1 RARRGNGCARDA
13 RHRPPLVVAVVVRAA
28 RRGAVRGARAAAA
41 RALLRSPPVGLRDRE
56 RPVRRRAPR
65 LPARRADPASR
76 APASDLPELVWR
88 DVRGPEVRRRGGAFG
103 DERAFVATARR
114 NGPAMDR
121 LSGEGLEEALAA
133 LLYDDHARKRLRA
146 GEAADPRFAAIDMG
160 ELEEAARA
168 VRRMVRGRTHR
179 GTGGLE
185 AWFPRTLAPWRHAHP
200 PDIEPDDLLT
210 RVCSSSSSR
219 AWSELGDGISLE
231 EAFYRFF
238 LDEGIGSARV
248 LEEELF
254 SAVVRAL
261 AIAPAARF
269 EWPAGVRRAPG
280 GCYAV
285 TRGRVLY

>member
-1 RARRGNGCARDA
+1 
-13 RHRPPLVVAVVVRAA
+13 
-28 RRGAVRGARAAAA
+28 
-41 RALLRSPPVGLRDRE
+41 
-56 RPVRRRAPR
+56 
-65 LPARRADPASR
+65 
-76 APASDLPELVWR
+76 
-88 DVRGPEVRRRGGAFG
+88 
-103 DERAFVATARR
+103 
-114 NGPAMDR
+114 
-121 LSGEGLEEALAA
+121 
-133 LLYDDHARKRLRA
+133 
-146 GEAADPRFAAIDMG
+146 MG

-185 AWFPRTLAPWRHAHP
+185 AWFPRTLAAWRDAHP
-200 PDIEPDDLLT
+200 ADVELDDLLT
-210 RVCSSSSSR
+210 RFCSSPSSR

-238 LDEGIGSARV
+238 LDEGIGSARI

-285 TRGRVLY
+285 TRGRVLYAALDGAYVYGPVTALVAELLEGKSPDDVGRRHALGPEEVDAVLEALRAKRLIAPAERRAPSCPPASPGTTGAAAYRRSSTP